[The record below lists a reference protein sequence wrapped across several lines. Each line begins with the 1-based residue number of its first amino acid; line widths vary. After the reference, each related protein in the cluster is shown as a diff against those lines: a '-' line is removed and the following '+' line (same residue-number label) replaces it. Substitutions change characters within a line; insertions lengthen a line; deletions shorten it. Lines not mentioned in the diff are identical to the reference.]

1 MRPASGVMRLYYG
14 LKMRPFYRDGRIGRG
29 SDFMK
34 TFARSRIGLAAAMGL
49 LVACAT
55 SNKEVSQAPRS
66 DDLLEL
72 LTGFGESLSKR
83 NFTKAVDYMVPEEKA
98 LMLEGG
104 VVPPEKQKMLMALP
118 LQRLIRSPA
127 VRVENGHIAGIYGL
141 LPNLKQGEATA
152 NMASNESSG
161 VPDSSSP
168 SAAAA
173 PQGPMAS
180 EAAVA
185 PSQEDDMAASMAA
198 SAGNPNDPQLKSAV
212 NKFFSAV
219 NRKNWSGALAMINE
233 NERKLLLD
241 DKGRLKESSKHRLA
255 QIDQKNREALTLQ
268 DGKLTGV
275 TLLLPSAD

>member
-1 MRPASGVMRLYYG
+1 
-14 LKMRPFYRDGRIGRG
+14 
-29 SDFMK
+29 MK
-34 TFARSRIGLAAAMGL
+34 TFAKSRIGLAAALGML
-49 LVACAT
+49 MACAT
-55 SNKEVSQAPRS
+55 SNKEVAQAPRS

-98 LMLEGG
+98 LMMEGG
-104 VVPPEKQKMLMALP
+104 SVPPEKQKMLLALP
-118 LQRLIRSPA
+118 LQRLIRHPS

-152 NMASNESSG
+152 NMASAEG
-161 VPDSSSP
+161 APDP
-168 SAAAA
+168 GANPEAAAAA
-173 PQGPMAS
+173 PQGPMAG
-180 EAAVA
+180 ETAAVEA
-185 PSQEDDMAASMAA
+185 SPEQEESA
-198 SAGNPNDPQLKSAV
+198 SAGPGANDPQLKSAV

-219 NRKNWSGALAMINE
+219 NRKNWNGALAMMNE
-233 NERKLLLD
+233 NERKLLVD

-275 TLLLPSAD
+275 TLLLPTD

>member
-1 MRPASGVMRLYYG
+1 
-14 LKMRPFYRDGRIGRG
+14 
-29 SDFMK
+29 MK
-34 TFARSRIGLAAAMGL
+34 IFAKSRIGLAVAMGL

-55 SNKEVSQAPRS
+55 TSNKEAAQAPRS

-104 VVPPEKQKMLMALP
+104 TVPPEKQKMLLALP
-118 LQRLIRSPA
+118 LQRLIRHPS

-152 NMASNESSG
+152 NIASSEGNGSA
-161 VPDSSSP
+161 DSSLP
-168 SAAAA
+168 SASTAEAA
-173 PQGPMAS
+173 PQGPMAA
-180 EAAVA
+180 EGAAA
-185 PSQEDDMAASMAA
+185 PSQDDDMAASMAA
-198 SAGNPNDPQLKSAV
+198 TAGNPNDPQLKAAV

-233 NERKLLLD
+233 NERKFLLD
-241 DKGRLKESSKHRLA
+241 DKGKLKESSKHRLA

-268 DGKLTGV
+268 DGKLTGI
-275 TLLLPSAD
+275 TLLLPNAD

>member
-1 MRPASGVMRLYYG
+1 
-14 LKMRPFYRDGRIGRG
+14 
-29 SDFMK
+29 
-34 TFARSRIGLAAAMGL
+34 MGL

>member
-1 MRPASGVMRLYYG
+1 M
-14 LKMRPFYRDGRIGRG
+14 
-29 SDFMK
+29 
-34 TFARSRIGLAAAMGL
+34 
-49 LVACAT
+49 ACAT
-55 SNKEVSQAPRS
+55 SNKEAAQAPRS

-118 LQRLIRSPA
+118 LQRLIRHPS

-141 LPNLKQGEATA
+141 LPNLKQGDASA
-152 NMASNESSG
+152 NMAS
-161 VPDSSSP
+161 
-168 SAAAA
+168 SAAADTSSLGAGAA

-180 EAAVA
+180 EGA
-185 PSQEDDMAASMAA
+185 PAPTQDEDMAASMA
-198 SAGNPNDPQLKSAV
+198 SGSGNANDPQLKAAV

-219 NRKNWSGALAMINE
+219 NKKNWSGALAMINE
-233 NERKLLLD
+233 NERKFLLD

-255 QIDQKNREALTLQ
+255 QIDQKNRDALTLQ
-268 DGKLTGV
+268 DGKLTGI
-275 TLLLPSAD
+275 TLLLPGAD

>member
-1 MRPASGVMRLYYG
+1 
-14 LKMRPFYRDGRIGRG
+14 
-29 SDFMK
+29 
-34 TFARSRIGLAAAMGL
+34 MGL

-104 VVPPEKQKMLMALP
+104 SVPPEKQKMLMALP

-141 LPNLKQGEATA
+141 LPNLKQGEASA

-161 VPDSSSP
+161 VPDSSSA
-168 SAAAA
+168 SAAA

-185 PSQEDDMAASMAA
+185 PSQEDDMAAT
-198 SAGNPNDPQLKSAV
+198 AGNPNDPQLKSAV

-219 NRKNWSGALAMINE
+219 NRKNWSGALAMMNE
-233 NERKLLLD
+233 GERKLLLD

-275 TLLLPSAD
+275 TLLLPSPD